1 MTVVPHMPCQEF
13 VERVTDY
20 LEGALSPLDRTRL
33 EEHLG
38 ACQKCAHYLA
48 QLEITRNLSGRLS
61 EDDVTP
67 EMRGE
72 LLDVFSRWNAERHE
86 RRGRQGDPEA

>member
-1 MTVVPHMPCQEF
+1 MSAVLPHMPCQEF

-20 LEGALSPLDRTRL
+20 LEGALSAVDLARL

-38 ACQKCAHYLA
+38 ACAKCAHYLA
-48 QLEITRNLSGRLS
+48 QLRVTLGLTGRLT

-72 LLDVFSRWNAERHE
+72 LLDVFARWNAER
-86 RRGRQGDPEA
+86 R